1 MVQSAAILGVP
12 FRGLFLEAD
21 LATRMTRVSMRG
33 PDASDAD
40 TSVARV
46 QESYGLGAI
55 DWTRVDASGTP
66 QATLSRARNAINV

>member
-1 MVQSAAILGVP
+1 
-12 FRGLFLEAD
+12 
-21 LATRMTRVSMRG
+21 MTRVSMRG